1 MNAPNTDNWPVL
13 SFVDVE
19 ASHREEELGYGQ
31 QQSLHLKPWQLPCH
45 DLFYDAELLDE
56 VLAAGPSLDAIG
68 RSEYTRA
75 VLARR
80 LLDEGLSL
88 FEPDPPRALDDDEY
102 RKAIDA
108 RVRTLTKHGLT
119 DEVIEHVMKLAPYP
133 LFRPTYERR
142 EEQQCRAEF
151 LALLSQQ
158 PIRNFD
164 ACAKAMRMTWKAHR
178 ERTAVYEHGKL
189 IKDAHT

>member
-1 MNAPNTDNWPVL
+1 
-13 SFVDVE
+13 
-19 ASHREEELGYGQ
+19 LG
-31 QQSLHLKPWQLPCH
+31 LKPWQLPVCDFFYERDEID
-45 DLFYDAELLDE
+45 DL
-56 VLAAGPSLDAIG
+56 LAAGPGIDVITKG
-68 RSEYTRA
+68 QYVRA
-75 VLARR
+75 TLAKR
-80 LLDEGLSL
+80 LLATKLSL

-108 RVRTLTKHGLT
+108 RVRTLTKRGLT

-142 EEQQCRAEF
+142 EEQQCRSEF
-151 LALLSQQ
+151 LELLSQQ

-178 ERTAVYEHGKL
+178 ERTRVY
-189 IKDAHT
+189 